1 MIIVKQPGPPE
12 RLRLPPVQPP
22 HADAPAPVSPQP
34 LRTSPA
40 SPCSAAAS
48 LAGLWCRRRRR
59 RRHGRGLAAPSA
71 CAHPGRAGAGWRESR
86 LFRSG
91 AAGPGGLFPSL
102 LPACPLG
109 SRPQGPLQ
117 REGRAWWPDPGST
130 SYLVDFPV
138 PFSPGQHASFAGR
151 KPKDPESPN
160 VLKGSLEKRKKP
172 FTFQDGNVTLFEY
185 DFSFFTCR
193 NMQVEAFQAMRKLCR
208 G

>member
-59 RRHGRGLAAPSA
+59 HGRGLAAPSA

-102 LPACPLG
+102 LPACLPFGVPAAGVPAAGPPATRRQSLVAGPGLHFLLG
-109 SRPQGPLQ
+109 RFPCSFQPRAARFLCGP
-117 REGRAWWPDPGST
+117 EAKGPGI
-130 SYLVDFPV
+130 
-138 PFSPGQHASFAGR
+138 
-151 KPKDPESPN
+151 PKCFKVQP
-160 VLKGSLEKRKKP
+160 
-172 FTFQDGNVTLFEY
+172 
-185 DFSFFTCR
+185 
-193 NMQVEAFQAMRKLCR
+193 
-208 G
+208 

>member
-1 MIIVKQPGPPE
+1 MQT
-12 RLRLPPVQPP
+12 LPPRSPLSLSGRVPP
-22 HADAPAPVSPQP
+22 PLAPPPPPWQA
-34 LRTSPA
+34 
-40 SPCSAAAS
+40 CGAAAAAATDGDS
-48 LAGLWCRRRRR
+48 QRPPRVRIPG
-59 RRHGRGLAAPSA
+59 GRGLGGGRVGSFA
-71 CAHPGRAGAGWRESR
+71 PGRRGR
-86 LFRSG
+86 
-91 AAGPGGLFPSL
+91 GGCSPACC
-102 LPACPLG
+102 LPACPLGSRPQG

-160 VLKGSLEKRKKP
+160 VLKCSLEKRKKP